1 MMISTPPK
9 ISVIIAVFNGAKTL
23 QQCLDSVV
31 KQSYSNVE
39 LIVID
44 GGSTDGT
51 VDLLNQNQASISY
64 WISEPDEGIYSA
76 WNKGLEKVT
85 GDWICFLGADD
96 YFWDERVLEKMA
108 NALRELPLD
117 VRVAY
122 GQMMLLNQDGLDL
135 YAIGDPWEGV
145 RNRFKQIMCIPHPG
159 LMHRRSLFRA
169 HGRFDESFSIAGD
182 YELLLR
188 ELKSADAVFVPD
200 LILTGMRQ
208 GGISSNPKNSIK
220 ALYEARRAQRMHS
233 QKLPGWI
240 WMSAILKVYLRL
252 ILWRVLGESAARKA
266 LDIARSWRGM
276 PPYWTKI

>member
-1 MMISTPPK
+1 MTSAAKPK

-23 QQCLDSVV
+23 QQCLDSVLT
-31 KQSYSNVE
+31 QSYSNVE

-76 WNKGLEKVT
+76 WNKGLEKIT

-122 GQMMLLNQDGLDL
+122 GQIMLLNQDGLDL

-188 ELKSADAVFVPD
+188 ELKSANAVFVPG

-208 GGISSNPKNSIK
+208 GGISSDPKGAIK
-220 ALYEARRAQRMHS
+220 SLFEARRAQRMHG

-240 WMSAILKVYLRL
+240 WLAAVTRVYLRL
-252 ILWRVLGESAARKA
+252 FLWQILGERAARKI
-266 LDIARSWRGM
+266 LDLGRRLLGQQPI
-276 PPYWTKI
+276 WTRT